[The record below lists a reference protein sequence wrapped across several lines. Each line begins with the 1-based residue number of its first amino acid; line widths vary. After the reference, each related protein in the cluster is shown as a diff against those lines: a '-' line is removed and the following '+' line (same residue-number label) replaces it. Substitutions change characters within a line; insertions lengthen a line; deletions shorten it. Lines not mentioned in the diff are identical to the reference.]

1 MAWEWHMI
9 EEEKAL
15 RALRKV
21 VDGTAKKLKNPGLDE
36 TEAEQLMELARHWV
50 SKVFP
55 DKLQAYDAIYK
66 PRLENIYYKENNIRH
81 ERR

>member
-15 RALRKV
+15 RALRKM
-21 VDGTAKKLKNPGLDE
+21 VDGTARKLREPGLDQE
-36 TEAEQLMELARHWV
+36 EAARLMEMARHWV

-55 DKLQAYDAIYK
+55 DKLHAYDVIYK
-66 PRLENIYYKENNIRH
+66 PRLEGIYYKESKISH
-81 ERR
+81 ER

>member
-21 VDGTAKKLKNPGLDE
+21 VDVTAKKLRENDLDE
-36 TEAEQLMELARHWV
+36 FEALRLMEMTRHWV

-55 DKLQAYDAIYK
+55 EKLQAYDAIYK
-66 PRLENIYYKENNIRH
+66 PRLESIYYRQNKA
-81 ERR
+81 